1 MSRWIAWRV
10 RIFNRDPTGF
20 DRLFLVAR
28 RVFRKDSSNGIIN
41 RTVCATCL
49 NEEQWRR
56 SFDMKF
62 DRMLCECAAV
72 ERQGR
77 MQILCNFSQKSNA
90 ECEKRTFS
98 FNLILRLRL
107 FHAVCISISISY
119 QTANPSNARNNNC
132 RHSYMVPTAHCC
144 YHSFIWWPIHTFT
157 TLCFAFGYLF
167 FVIAI
172 FLSFDLVI
180 SIVLFLSFRSQRMLF
195 NFFFRTC
202 IHSRL
207 ARRCT
212 GFWTRDYIYLY
223 SLNAVYWH
231 SSLAHCTTKSWYI
244 LSFFFFRIKPAIFC
258 CCCFQYCIQQM
269 VCACQCL
276 KTNAGWHSCRIWD
289 QKVELYIKSTV
300 YLRLRVVGDIEGRQQ
315 RDRDGDM

>member
-1 MSRWIAWRV
+1 
-10 RIFNRDPTGF
+10 
-20 DRLFLVAR
+20 
-28 RVFRKDSSNGIIN
+28 
-41 RTVCATCL
+41 
-49 NEEQWRR
+49 
-56 SFDMKF
+56 
-62 DRMLCECAAV
+62 MLCDCAIV

-90 ECEKRTFS
+90 EWYQKCEKRTFS

-107 FHAVCISISISY
+107 FHAVCISISICY
-119 QTANPSNARNNNC
+119 QTANPSTARNNNC
-132 RHSYMVPTAHCC
+132 RQSYIVPTAHCC
-144 YHSFIWWPIHTFT
+144 YHLFICWRIRTFT
-157 TLCFAFGYLF
+157 ALCFAFRYLF

-195 NFFFRTC
+195 FFRTC

-207 ARRCT
+207 ARRFT

-244 LSFFFFRIKPAIFC
+244 LSFFSESNRHFLLFP
-258 CCCFQYCIQQM
+258 M
-269 VCACQCL
+269 
-276 KTNAGWHSCRIWD
+276 
-289 QKVELYIKSTV
+289 LYTANG
-300 YLRLRVVGDIEGRQQ
+300 LRLPVS
-315 RDRDGDM
+315 